1 MQQTRQRLL
10 DAQEAAR
17 LIDDA
22 VRDQTR
28 RGYLDDPWF
37 RSAVQFQLAV
47 IGEALNQARRVES
60 ELRHEFQDISD
71 WIALRNIV
79 IHAYDGIDHDLIWT
93 TVTTEL
99 PDLIATLD
107 RLLAAREDET

>member
-1 MQQTRQRLL
+1 MRRQTRQ
-10 DAQEAAR
+10 
-17 LIDDA
+17 
-22 VRDQTR
+22 
-28 RGYLDDPWF
+28 GYLADPWF

-47 IGEALNQARRVES
+47 IGEALNQARRTDP

-93 TVTTEL
+93 TVTTEI
-99 PDLIATLD
+99 PDLLVTLE
-107 RLLAAREDET
+107 RLLVAREEEDER